1 MRILKMCDD
10 NIGFGLVLT
19 KDYRICP
26 FDFQKDVLKIADDFT
41 LFDLFKM
48 VNTAEKEYPWIS
60 MAFGMFHFEAFWEQ
74 ILKPRDFD
82 DDDILEF
89 LQLSWSPSYES
100 IKEPRDPSIDT
111 GGNEFYKYNFYDD
124 LSSGE
129 MQNLMTFDGY
139 GMSEGIFQA
148 HAIDFCSV
156 NNLKHLPI
164 TLNNIV
170 KFRKPYRKEKE
181 EISSTGFSLK
191 IDPTLWCVIASVF
204 WELTFYSQ
212 DPGEIQEKMKE
223 IGDSIDEI
231 QDELDKE
238 FDDEN

>member
-1 MRILKMCDD
+1 MCYD
-10 NIGFGLVLT
+10 NIGFGLTLT

-48 VNTAEKEYPWIS
+48 VYEAEKEYPWIT
-60 MAFGMFHFEAFWEQ
+60 MTFGMFHFEAFWEQ
-74 ILKPRDFD
+74 ILEQRDVD
-82 DDDILEF
+82 DDDVLEF

-100 IKEPRDPSIDT
+100 IKELKDPSVE
-111 GGNEFYKYNFYDD
+111 GNEFYKYNFYDD
-124 LSSGE
+124 LSSGQ

-139 GMSEGIFQA
+139 GIYEGKLQA
-148 HAIDFCSV
+148 HAIEFASV

-164 TLNNIV
+164 TMNNTV

-181 EISSTGFSLK
+181 EISDTGFSLK
-191 IDPTLWCVIASVF
+191 IDPTLWCFIASVF
-204 WELTFYSQ
+204 WELTFVSQ
-212 DPGEIQEKMKE
+212 DPVEIREKMKE
-223 IGDSIDEI
+223 IRDSTDEI

-238 FDDEN
+238 FDNES